1 VVLYETARGVER
13 VAVCS
18 AQAEAL
24 GIRVDMPVA
33 EAEATTSRSHALH
46 GNVSPRCL
54 ALGDRRPC
62 AAGSHAEHGNQ
73 IVLYS
78 YDPPADLEALQKLA
92 ERCER
97 FSPTVGVEP
106 GERPEGLLLD
116 ISRVAELL
124 GGEAELAAQLAG
136 DFARRGLAVRLGV
149 ADTIGAAWAAAHY
162 GAKAA
167 CGFADNDCKLQIEN
181 CKLQIDDVPPPR
193 ERGPRNPAPK
203 FSIFNFQFSICNIP
217 PSIHPTAL
225 RPLPVEALRLSGE
238 TVNVLH
244 QLGIDRLAQ
253 LEALPREDLASRFA
267 PELLRRLDQ
276 AAGRLPEAIPGHRA
290 GPEFQV
296 EWSPEHPTTRGETI
310 RAALEQLIRDLCG
323 QLVRHGRG
331 AVQLECRLVCPP
343 QEPVRIGVGLFE
355 PSSAW
360 KHLFGLVELKIEQL
374 RLPGPVVAAF
384 VAAAATAPLVYKQ
397 QELVSDEGPLS
408 CAAGEVPSP
417 RPSPGGR
424 GNLGRRPSPGGRG
437 SLWRRRRLAG
447 LVDRLSSR
455 LGRRAVVGVRLL
467 ADAQP
472 ELAWCYDPMVGRS
485 WRQAARANRR
495 SARSRKQ
502 GRRPSPAVLP
512 PRPLRLRRRPV
523 ALAVTSIGP
532 DRFGQE
538 GCPVRFHFQGREHR
552 VGRCWG
558 PERIETGWWRGRAVG
573 RDYYRVETT
582 TGRHYWLFRRLRDG
596 KWFFQGAFE

>member
-116 ISRVAELL
+116 ISRVADLF
-124 GGEAELAAQLAG
+124 GGEDELAAQLARH
-136 DFARRGLAVRLGV
+136 FTRRGFTVRLGV
-149 ADTIGAAWAAAHY
+149 ADTIGAAWAAARY
-162 GAKAA
+162 GRGQRAEDR
-167 CGFADNDCKLQIEN
+167 GQNWKLEIAN
-181 CKLQIDDVPPPR
+181 CKLQIDDALSADPR
-193 ERGPRNPAPK
+193 FP
-203 FSIFNFQFSICNIP
+203 IFNFQFSICNLQ
-217 PSIHPTAL
+217 SSSSAL

-238 TVNVLH
+238 TVDVLH
-244 QLGIDRLAQ
+244 QLGIDRIAQ

-384 VAAAATAPLVYKQ
+384 VTAAATVPLVYEQ
-397 QELVSDEGPLS
+397 QELFSEEGPLS

-437 SLWRRRRLAG
+437 SLGRRRRLAG

-485 WRQAARANRR
+485 CRQAARANRR

-502 GRRPSPAVLP
+502 GRRPSPAALP

-523 ALAVTSIGP
+523 ALAATSIGP

-596 KWFFQGAFE
+596 KWFLQGAFE